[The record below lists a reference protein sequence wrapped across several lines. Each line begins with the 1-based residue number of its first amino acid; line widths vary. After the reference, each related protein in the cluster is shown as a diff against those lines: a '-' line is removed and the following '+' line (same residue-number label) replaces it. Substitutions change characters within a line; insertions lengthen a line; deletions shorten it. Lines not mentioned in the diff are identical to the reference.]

1 MNAARAS
8 ASLPHM
14 GIANSARH
22 RVSSIPR
29 KLTLTLP
36 FSEFLLMGWHR
47 CVPGAVRRRRRFAT
61 PPHDLRLSSD
71 NSRKVAIAAQ
81 IPGVGQSSMVPFG
94 DGVCR
99 E

>member
-14 GIANSARH
+14 GIANSARP

-36 FSEFLLMGWHR
+36 FSECLLTGWHR

-61 PPHDLRLSSD
+61 PPHDLRLSAD
-71 NSRKVAIAAQ
+71 NSREVTIADVFRGSTAAS
-81 IPGVGQSSMVPFG
+81 V
-94 DGVCR
+94 D
-99 E
+99 